1 LLYPSEMRRHSR
13 VLLAVLLGVGTQRV
27 AAQGT
32 DVATRAYAFGWSPA
46 AGLLGVEWV
55 ARSFSAAPRLG
66 GAAGV
71 GLGGVGVRL
80 NVTLREPR
88 THNRIPYLAVGYVM
102 TPWVPAVKLTSVTS
116 IEGGLQFWPAN
127 PRRLYVDLGA
137 GVGFLSGAASNVGP
151 VLRFLVGR
159 TF

>member
-1 LLYPSEMRRHSR
+1 MNHRSR
-13 VLLAVLLGVGTQRV
+13 GLIAVLLAGGAHYA

-32 DVATRAYAFGWSPA
+32 DVPTNACAFGWSPA

-55 ARSFSAAPRLG
+55 VQSFSTASRFG

-80 NVTLREPR
+80 NVSLREPR
-88 THNRIPYLAVGYVM
+88 THERVPYIGFGYVA
-102 TPWVPAVKLTSVTS
+102 TPWLPAVRLTSVTS
-116 IEGGLQFWPAN
+116 IEGGVQFWPTK
-127 PRRLYVDLGA
+127 PRRVYFDIGA
-137 GVGFLSGAASNVGP
+137 GVGFLTGSPNKLGP
-151 VLRFLVGR
+151 VLRLLVGQ